1 MLEPNNNIAGQ
12 NQTEEHEFKFDLINT
27 PWGQRSTKSRV
38 FIVTLL
44 VVIFVAIMACVVN
57 GLVMHYRGFNQFNQ
71 ASKNIRRSCHLVK
84 ADAYPYVAR
93 IQSIATQEVVCVGAV
108 VAKNLVLAS
117 KFCLARGA
125 IRILVGSFSDPLC
138 RKGFSVGLTESIDIQ
153 KDKLVFLTSFEDMSA
168 CAVVMPVGTKLNVEA
183 RSFVIGKPFHGT
195 KYLTHHP
202 VKVIPDNKTG
212 TIQEEE
218 SIISVQELTKCP
230 VQASDLLT
238 QDGSLYGIALDRDE
252 NTPSTGN
259 YPFLN
264 LKQVLEM
271 LESKAETV
279 Q

>member
-1 MLEPNNNIAGQ
+1 
-12 NQTEEHEFKFDLINT
+12 
-27 PWGQRSTKSRV
+27 
-38 FIVTLL
+38 
-44 VVIFVAIMACVVN
+44 
-57 GLVMHYRGFNQFNQ
+57 
-71 ASKNIRRSCHLVK
+71 
-84 ADAYPYVAR
+84 
-93 IQSIATQEVVCVGAV
+93 
-108 VAKNLVLAS
+108 
-117 KFCLARGA
+117 
-125 IRILVGSFSDPLC
+125 
-138 RKGFSVGLTESIDIQ
+138 
-153 KDKLVFLTSFEDMSA
+153 
-168 CAVVMPVGTKLNVEA
+168 MPVGTKLNVGA

-202 VKVIPDNKTG
+202 VKVIPDNKSG

-252 NTPSTGN
+252 NTPSTGK